1 MVMAFFPSPA
11 PGGRCGTSSPVNR
24 EMVHRRACELAVIA
38 GRAHALVTQSDYE
51 QAKWELTG
59 VSDPDRQTAILD
71 GGRGG

>member
-1 MVMAFFPSPA
+1 
-11 PGGRCGTSSPVNR
+11 
-24 EMVHRRACELAVIA
+24 MVHRRACELAVIA